1 MSTTL
6 ELRGK
11 ENDAVSFVDLEGSG
25 ELGSHEDF
33 TDEADWIGDV
43 ENTELV
49 EGLVVL
55 GPEVV
60 SMLHGVAKNSSHVV
74 GSAWVIVR
82 DLLRLSR
89 LSRLLSGERSIEYRA
104 VELLFARVDRQFV
117 FLSVIRQHIIYSMSS
132 YPE

>member
-11 ENDAVSFVDLEGSG
+11 ENDAISFVDLEGSG

-33 TDEADWIGDV
+33 TDAADWIGDV

-49 EGLVVL
+49 ESLVVL

-60 SMLHGVAKNSSHVV
+60 SMLNGVAKNSSHVV

-82 DLLRLSR
+82 DLLR